1 MSELKNTIKNR
12 GVQNTLKIGLIAI
25 LAIFLLIPKVMILE
39 LIAERKSLSQDVES
53 EISMDWSGPQIFQGP
68 VLVIPYKVKKHHI
81 GQKTEILPEEQQ
93 NLIVFP
99 KSVKIDGDLSTSSKK
114 RSLYEV
120 RLYKTVLKASGVF
133 QIPDAQELNI
143 AEDQLLLNESYVVL
157 GLNYLKGIED
167 KVNFKW
173 NSEEVLLKPGVKELS
188 FNQNISEN
196 SQNSVRG
203 NVLQSESGKSG
214 LNGKVTVTDIKNEIP
229 FTFEM
234 KFKGSK
240 SLYFIPYG
248 EENDV
253 SLKSPFADPVF
264 TGNFL
269 PDHQTGKN
277 GFKANWRILEYN
289 KILPAYQSDNN
300 FIDGSKDMYGLEIKN
315 IVDHYTQIN
324 RAAKY
329 MFLVVALMF
338 LTFFISEIIY
348 NQKIHIFQYALVG
361 FAIALF
367 FVLLLSISEFLG
379 FNISYLIAAA
389 SIIILNTLYAKSV
402 FTHRNSVFMLA
413 GLNVLLFSYIYII
426 IQLEKSSL
434 LVGSIGLFVILAT
447 TMYVTRKV
455 KWNEE

>member
-1 MSELKNTIKNR
+1 MDELKKTIKNK
-12 GVQNTLKIGLIAI
+12 GVQNSLKIGLIGI

-39 LIAERKSLSQDVES
+39 LIAERKSLSQKVES
-53 EISMDWSGPQIFQGP
+53 EISTDWSGPQIFQGP
-68 VLVIPYKVKKHHI
+68 VLVIPYKVRKHQI
-81 GQKTEILPEEQQ
+81 GQKKEIIPEEQQ

-99 KSVKIDGDLSTSSKK
+99 KSIKIDGDLSTSSKR

-120 RLYKTVLKASGVF
+120 LLYKTVLKASGVF
-133 QIPDAQELNI
+133 RIPDAQELNI

-173 NSEEVLLKPGVKELS
+173 NSEEVFLKPGVKELS
-188 FNQNISEN
+188 FNQNISIN
-196 SQNSVRG
+196 SPNLDRG
-203 NVLQSESGKSG
+203 TVLQRGESG
-214 LNGKVTVTDIKNEIP
+214 LNGKVTVSEIKKEIP
-229 FTFEM
+229 FTLEM

-253 SLKSPFADPVF
+253 SLKSHFADPVF

-269 PDHQTGKN
+269 PDHQTDKN
-277 GFKANWRILEYN
+277 GFKAKWRILEYN
-289 KILPAYQSDNN
+289 KILPAFQSRNN

-348 NQKIHIFQYALVG
+348 DQKIHLFQYALVG

-389 SIIILNTLYAKSV
+389 SIIILNALYAKSV
-402 FTHRNSVFMLA
+402 FTHRNSVFMSA
-413 GLNVLLFSYIYII
+413 GLNILLFSYIFII

-447 TMYVTRKV
+447 TMYITRKV
-455 KWNEE
+455 KWSE